1 MDGGGGGGGGGT
13 LFKYHL
19 GDGVRF
25 QSEETL

>member
-1 MDGGGGGGGGGT
+1 MVMDGGGGGGGT